1 MVVTTKLMLMLLMIV
16 TAKLMLMIV
25 TEKMKLE
32 KLQFQVG
39 FGDMVPTKSFL
50 GYEVKATFVIVNTK
64 CCRKVCMASSKWWFV

>member
-1 MVVTTKLMLMLLMIV
+1 
-16 TAKLMLMIV
+16 
-25 TEKMKLE
+25 MKLE

-64 CCRKVCMASSKWWFV
+64 CCRKVCMASFKWWFV